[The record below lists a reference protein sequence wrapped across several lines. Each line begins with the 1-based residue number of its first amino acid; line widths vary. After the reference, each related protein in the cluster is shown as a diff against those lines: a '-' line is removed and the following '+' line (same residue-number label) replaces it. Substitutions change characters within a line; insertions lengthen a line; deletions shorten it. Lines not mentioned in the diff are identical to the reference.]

1 MFLNKSKIETPKTFA
16 PGFFVFC
23 NRFFFTLAGN
33 YNIIDFI
40 NALRPAAR
48 KGGQLMILVADVGN
62 TNTVLGVWDDKNLVC
77 SGRLSTDTSETTIEF
92 SMKLKTFLDLN
103 GVSEITGGV
112 ISSVVPALVR
122 TIKKAVKLVCGV
134 ELLVVGP
141 GIKTGLNIKL
151 DNPAEM
157 GADLVAG
164 DVAVIHKYK
173 LPAILFDI
181 GTATTASVIDK
192 NGAHLGG
199 AIVCGVKTALKA
211 LSTSTALLAQTDI
224 SAPSKVIATNTA
236 EAMKCGS
243 VIGTAALI
251 EGMAARFEEELGE
264 KANVIITGGLGR
276 SIAKEIRIPVTVDD
290 NLLLEGLRIIYEKNQ
305 K

>member
-1 MFLNKSKIETPKTFA
+1 MRRA
-16 PGFFVFC
+16 FFVFC

-48 KGGQLMILVADVGN
+48 KGGQFMILVADVGN

>member
-1 MFLNKSKIETPKTFA
+1 
-16 PGFFVFC
+16 
-23 NRFFFTLAGN
+23 LAGN

-48 KGGQLMILVADVGN
+48 KGGQFMILVADVGN